1 MKIILAPLRGITT
14 VHYRQ
19 AFTHHFGG
27 IDAAMAPFVST
38 VNSERINPKL
48 LKDLL
53 PENNPELPLIPQLIG
68 NNAADFVRMSKS
80 LYELGFD
87 EINLN
92 MGCPHKPIRKKKRGS
107 GLLPHPDFMDQ
118 FLETICT
125 ESPCKISVKVRLG
138 ISSPQDLF
146 NLIPIL
152 NKHPLTEVTIHPR
165 TAEQMYKGSVD
176 IDAFDTA
183 YQKIKHPVCYNGD
196 LNNLP
201 FLTLLKNRFPK
212 LDRFM
217 LGRGLLANPF
227 LAEEIQSNTFI
238 DSTTAISRITTFH
251 NELLERYESVLYGDQ
266 PVLGKMKEFWT
277 HAALHLSNG
286 RKLFKKI
293 KKTTRISTYRA
304 IIKEQLAESEWIHSN
319 PKPDP
324 Q

>member
-19 AFTHHFGG
+19 AFVHHFSG
-27 IDAAMAPFVST
+27 IDVAMAPFIST
-38 VNSERINPKL
+38 VNSDRINPKL
-48 LKDLL
+48 LKDIL
-53 PENNPELPLIPQLIG
+53 PEKNTELSIIPQLIG
-68 NNAADFVRMSKS
+68 NNASDFVRMSKV
-80 LYELGFD
+80 LYEFGFD
-87 EINLN
+87 EVNLN
-92 MGCPHKPIRKKKRGS
+92 MGCPHKPIRRKKRGS
-107 GLLPHPDFMDQ
+107 GLLPHPKFVDQ
-118 FLETICT
+118 FLETICA

-138 ISSPQDLF
+138 VFSPQDLF

-176 IDAFDTA
+176 LDAFNMA
-183 YQKIKHPVCYNGD
+183 YQKIKHPICYNGD
-196 LNNLP
+196 LNDFP
-201 FLTLLKNRFPK
+201 FLTLLKKRFPK

-227 LAEEIQSNTFI
+227 LAEEIKSNIFM
-238 DSTTAISRITTFH
+238 DSKRAISRIITFH
-251 NELLERYESVLYGDQ
+251 DELLERYESVLYGDQ

-277 HAALHLSNG
+277 HASLRLSNG

-304 IIKEQLAESEWIHSN
+304 IINEQLAESEWVCTYLKRDS
-319 PKPDP
+319 
-324 Q
+324 